1 MGVVVV
7 WSVCLHGEDGI
18 GVTRRIDLLSLVVID
33 APVNIDEIG
42 IDKVTGR

>member
-1 MGVVVV
+1 MV

-18 GVTRRIDLLSLVVID
+18 GVTRRIDFLSLGAID

-42 IDKVTGR
+42 IDKDTGRKLL